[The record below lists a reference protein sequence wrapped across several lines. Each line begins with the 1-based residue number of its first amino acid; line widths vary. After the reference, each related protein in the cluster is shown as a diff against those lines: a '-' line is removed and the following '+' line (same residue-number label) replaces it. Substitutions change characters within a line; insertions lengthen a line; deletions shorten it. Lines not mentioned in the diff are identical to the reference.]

1 MKNCGTVS
9 AASSLTVA
17 TKCFEFVIPFE
28 TAFAVTRTALR
39 MSSAPDSFPNVIPVM
54 QDLCK
59 VPPHSKKTKLLP

>member
-1 MKNCGTVS
+1 MKNSDTVS

-39 MSSAPDSFPNVIPVM
+39 MSSAPYSFANVIVVM
-54 QDLCK
+54 QDLCRA
-59 VPPHSKKTKLLP
+59 PSHS